1 MCREFTARTTKA
13 DATASALAGGSVGTI
28 NKIAGI
34 PLRFIP
40 AYGLWPHVRMN
51 SAKVFHA
58 GIFWLHT
65 RLDNHKVLK

>member
-1 MCREFTARTTKA
+1 MLF
-13 DATASALAGGSVGTI
+13 ASTLKGGRDCDEASFPCSSVGTI

-40 AYGLWPHVRMN
+40 AYELWPHVRMN